1 MSRFSNDKI
10 SQGLNFQYAEKTANQ
25 KKTQYKNINNKTV
38 NAADFNGSESFLKM
52 QKGLSKAEKKS
63 DTKEIS
69 FKEEFTS
76 NRKYIDEIFNS
87 KNVNETVL
95 LVNSMQKRAQ
105 ELRGY
110 LLSNLVSRREEA
122 EKELQDIL
130 YVFDVYA
137 DKIDYLVEN
146 GVLQRSDSSNSL
158 FRIE

>member
-1 MSRFSNDKI
+1 MSSYNNDKI
-10 SQGLNFQYAEKTANQ
+10 AQGLSFQYAEKQ
-25 KKTQYKNINNKTV
+25 KEKKTQYAAVNNKTV
-38 NAADFNGSESFLKM
+38 VGADYNGNESFGKLRE
-52 QKGLSKAEKKS
+52 GLSAKEKKA
-63 DTKEIS
+63 DVKEIS

-87 KNVNETVL
+87 KNVNETIL
-95 LVNSMQKRAQ
+95 LINSMQKRAQ

-122 EKELQDIL
+122 EKELADIN

-146 GVLQRSDSSNSL
+146 NVLQRSSSSDSL
-158 FRIE
+158 FRVE